1 MLSGSNSFANP
12 LPGVPA
18 VESPFFERI
27 FTESL
32 YSEETLRIARDLHD
46 TGYAVLDFPDNSI
59 GEIADRII
67 ADLRGS
73 YDWQGWQNGKY
84 NDLRIADGWRVNQD
98 VHCIAANPCIIDLLS
113 VLYGRRAF
121 PFQTLN
127 FAVGTQQH
135 VHSDSVHFSSNPERF
150 MCGVWVALEDVDLD
164 TGPLLYYPGSHK
176 WPIYTNEHIGVD
188 SARSGDP
195 YQHYPVYEGMWRQLI
210 DVHRAQPE
218 RFCARKG
225 QALIWTA
232 NLLHGGDKMRDLDR
246 TRWSQVTHYY
256 FEGCSYYTPMISEV
270 FQGSIFFRDLCDAGS
285 GTPVPHSVSGRAV
298 DPRFVAEATRRAAE
312 RLPIG
317 FDGAVYLNLHPDVAA
332 GGMDPAVHY
341 VGHGRH
347 EGRRWR

>member
-1 MLSGSNSFANP
+1 M
-12 LPGVPA
+12 
-18 VESPFFERI
+18 
-27 FTESL
+27 
-32 YSEETLRIARDLHD
+32 
-46 TGYAVLDFPDNSI
+46 
-59 GEIADRII
+59 
-67 ADLRGS
+67 
-73 YDWQGWQNGKY
+73 
-84 NDLRIADGWRVNQD
+84 DGWRTNPDVRRIAVNPS
-98 VHCIAANPCIIDLLS
+98 ILDLLS

-135 VHSDSVHFSSNPERF
+135 FHSDSVHFSSNPDRF

-188 SARSGDP
+188 SARSSDP
-195 YQHYPVYEGMWRQLI
+195 YHHYPAYERLWRELV
-210 DVHRAQPE
+210 DVHQARPE

-232 NLLHGGDKMRDLDR
+232 NLLHGGDRMRDLSR

-270 FQGSIFFRDLCDAGS
+270 FQGSIYFKNLCDVAS
-285 GTPVPHSVSGRAV
+285 GVPVPHSVSGRVV
-298 DPRFVAEATRRAAE
+298 DPRFVAEATRHAE
-312 RLPIG
+312 DRLPIG

-341 VGHGRH
+341 IGYGRH

>member
-176 WPIYTNEHIGVD
+176 WPIYTNEHIGLGAVRPSTRALPRLRRYVAGVD
-188 SARSGDP
+188 RRTSGSARE
-195 YQHYPVYEGMWRQLI
+195 VLC
-210 DVHRAQPE
+210 AQGPSP
-218 RFCARKG
+218 
-225 QALIWTA
+225 
-232 NLLHGGDKMRDLDR
+232 HLDR
-246 TRWSQVTHYY
+246 QFAARRRQN
-256 FEGCSYYTPMISEV
+256 
-270 FQGSIFFRDLCDAGS
+270 AGS
-285 GTPVPHSVSGRAV
+285 RPHTL
-298 DPRFVAEATRRAAE
+298 VASHS
-312 RLPIG
+312 LL
-317 FDGAVYLNLHPDVAA
+317 F
-332 GGMDPAVHY
+332 
-341 VGHGRH
+341 
-347 EGRRWR
+347 